1 MWAIYFYADFVLK
14 VLQACIGKPQK
25 KVIFLMA
32 AQGMAIKEFFVVV
45 ELFEIFCCH
54 LKYKLFY
61 FRKLIKIWTYHVRV
75 CR

>member
-1 MWAIYFYADFVLK
+1 
-14 VLQACIGKPQK
+14 
-25 KVIFLMA
+25 MA
-32 AQGMAIKEFFVVV
+32 GQGMAIKEIFVVV